1 MIQNMEIRKDIE
13 WYDWNYQVSNEWR
26 VRSMKFWKVK
36 ILKQRID
43 HRWYYIV
50 QPCMHSEHKD
60 EKVHRLVAKA
70 FITKIEWKDE
80 INHKDWNKLNNGVEN
95 LERCTR
101 KENVQHQFK
110 TWLTI
115 IPKWW
120 KNRWSKKIQCL
131 KEWKLIKIFES
142 MADVQREWWLKVPNI
157 VRACKE
163 NRMCGWFHR
172 EYVR

>member
-1 MIQNMEIRKDIE
+1 MEIRKNIE
-13 WYDWNYQVSNEWR
+13 WYEWQYQVSNTWK

-36 ILKQRID
+36 ELKQKID

-50 QPCMHSEHKD
+50 QLCMHSKHKD

-70 FITKIEWKDE
+70 FITVIEWRNE
-80 INHKDWNKLNNGVEN
+80 INHKDWNKLNNNVEN

-110 TWLTI
+110 TWLTV

-120 KNRWSKKIQCL
+120 KNWWSKKVQCL
-131 KEWKLIKIFES
+131 KEWKLIRVFDCI
-142 MADVQREWWLKVPNI
+142 ADVQRERWLKVPNVI
-157 VRACKE
+157 RACQKHY
-163 NRMCGWFHR
+163 NCWWYQR